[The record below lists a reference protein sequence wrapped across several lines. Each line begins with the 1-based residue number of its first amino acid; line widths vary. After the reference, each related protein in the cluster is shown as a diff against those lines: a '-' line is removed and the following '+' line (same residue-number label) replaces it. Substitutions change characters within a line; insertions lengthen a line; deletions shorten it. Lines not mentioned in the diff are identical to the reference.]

1 MITPDWIIGIC
12 VMCIVYFFVYNELSK
27 DSEESDAIEEEEDND
42 GDDMSIEDSRIDVSP
57 DGGEELPKA
66 SPKDIYKYI
75 RSYIPKIKHWFHR

>member
-12 VMCIVYFFVYNELSK
+12 VMCIVYFFIYNELSK
-27 DSEESDAIEEEEDND
+27 DLEESDAIEEEEDN
-42 GDDMSIEDSRIDVSP
+42 DDMSIEDSRIDVSP